1 MSEGYRRGKEI
12 HQEARGRDAESRAAY
27 LREACGDDE
36 ALRREVEELLR
47 YEAQADDKGFLEQPA
62 IIARA
67 FPMSRLSAG
76 TKLGSCEVIELLG
89 AGGMDI

>member
-1 MSEGYRRGKEI
+1 VVAMRSRGP
-12 HQEARGRDAESRAAY
+12 HTFARPAATTR
-27 LREACGDDE
+27 LCA
-36 ALRREVEELLR
+36 
-47 YEAQADDKGFLEQPA
+47 EAQADDKGFLEQPA

>member
-1 MSEGYRRGKEI
+1 MSEGYRRVKDI
-12 HQEARGRDAESRAAY
+12 HQEARGR
-27 LREACGDDE
+27 
-36 ALRREVEELLR
+36 
-47 YEAQADDKGFLEQPA
+47 DDKGFLEQPA